1 MGEHARVGECGVFD
15 IRINR
20 DGLWFYHGSPIG
32 RKELVKLFASVL
44 RRDAEG
50 RFLLETPAERGVI
63 EVEDAPFL
71 AVELTVEG
79 VGPNQ
84 RLSFRTNLDEN
95 VVADAAHPLR
105 IVSDPTTGEPSPY
118 VTVRDGL
125 EARLTRSVY
134 YELVELGGED
144 TMNGQMN
151 GETRF
156 GVWSA
161 GTFFSLGHW
170 DGGLPDGC

>member
-1 MGEHARVGECGVFD
+1 MGEHARQEECGVFD

-44 RRDAEG
+44 HRDSAG
-50 RFLLETPAERGVI
+50 RYLLETPAERGVI

-79 VGPNQ
+79 AGRTQ
-84 RLSFRTNLDEN
+84 SLIFRTNLDEN

-105 IVSDPTTGEPSPY
+105 IASDPVSGEPNPY
-118 VTVRDGL
+118 VSVRDGL
-125 EARLTRSVY
+125 EARLTRPVY
-134 YELVELGGED
+134 YELVELGGEE
-144 TMNGQMN
+144 TIN
-151 GETRF
+151 GETLF

-161 GTFFSLGHW
+161 GTFFPLGSL
-170 DGGLPDGC
+170 DGG

>member
-1 MGEHARVGECGVFD
+1 MGEHAETNECGVFD

-79 VGPNQ
+79 TGQ
-84 RLSFRTNLDEN
+84 AQTLIFRTNIDEN

-105 IVSDPTTGEPSPY
+105 VVLDPETGEPNPY

-125 EARLTRSVY
+125 EARLTRAVY

-144 TMNGQMN
+144 TMNG
-151 GETRF
+151 ETQF

-161 GTFFSLGHW
+161 GTFFTLGQL
-170 DGGLPDGC
+170 DGDSAGA

>member
-1 MGEHARVGECGVFD
+1 MGEHARADECGVFD

>member
-44 RRDAEG
+44 RRDEEG
-50 RFLLETPAERGVI
+50 RFLLETPAEKGVI

-71 AVELTVEG
+71 AVELQIEG
-79 VGPNQ
+79 E
-84 RLSFRTNLDEN
+84 RRDRTLIFRTNLDEN
-95 VVADAAHPLR
+95 VMLDRAHPLR
-105 IVSDPTTGEPSPY
+105 IAHNAETGEPAPY
-118 VTVRDGL
+118 ILVRAGL
-125 EARLTRSVY
+125 EARLTRAVY
-134 YELVELGGED
+134 YELVELGGEE
-144 TMNGQMN
+144 TMN
-151 GETRF
+151 GETSF

-161 GTFFSLGHW
+161 GVFFSLGTIEA
-170 DGGLPDGC
+170 C